1 MVRVQA
7 DDPQRASWAASGLIA
22 AGWTVALTA
31 ASIGLIYLEESFLTT
46 NPAYRAVMVVVV
58 TSFVASPFAAGAVHR
73 SRRVRLLVA
82 LLGTAG
88 LLVSL
93 AYGSW
98 AYSSIGGGP

>member
-7 DDPQRASWAASGLIA
+7 DDPQRATWAASGLIA
-22 AGWTVALTA
+22 AGWSTALTT
-31 ASIGLIYLEESFLTT
+31 ASIVLIYLEETYITT